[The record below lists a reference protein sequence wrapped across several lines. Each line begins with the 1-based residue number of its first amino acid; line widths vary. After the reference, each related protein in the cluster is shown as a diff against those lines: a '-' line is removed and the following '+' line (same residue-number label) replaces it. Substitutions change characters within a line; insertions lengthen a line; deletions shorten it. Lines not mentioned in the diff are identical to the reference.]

1 MEDGLARIMSKL
13 RNGTTFRGSCV
24 LAWGP
29 EGSLCVG
36 GLFYFVFAFPLIVG
50 SSFYRHT
57 LLTGFS
63 SNYCKEKR
71 LGSPFW

>member
-36 GLFYFVFAFPLIVG
+36 GLFYFVLSEPAIR
-50 SSFYRHT
+50 SSFKH
-57 LLTGFS
+57 LAL
-63 SNYCKEKR
+63 
-71 LGSPFW
+71 